1 MERVVSLVI
10 GYTLGLIQTGYFY
23 GKFHGVDLRKHG
35 SGNSGATNTL
45 RVMGKTAGLIVLF
58 GDLMKSFAACLIV
71 RLLFGSADPEM
82 TLLYVLYAGAG
93 AVLGHDFP
101 FYLKFKGGKGVAS
114 TSGMII
120 ALLDIRIF
128 LICLAV
134 FAGTVF
140 LTRYVSLGSMLGAI
154 TFFLSWTYITWNK
167 MNVLADSCRLESCI
181 LVFLVAALAIE
192 RHKANI
198 GRLLAGKENKLGAK
212 KAS

>member
-10 GYTLGLIQTGYFY
+10 GYVLGLIQTGYFY

-71 RLLFGSADPEM
+71 RLLFSSANPEM

-128 LICLAV
+128 LDV
-134 FAGTVF
+134 SF
-140 LTRYVSLGSMLGAI
+140 LIKDKNTINKEWPIGS
-154 TFFLSWTYITWNK
+154 K
-167 MNVLADSCRLESCI
+167 DVADCRS
-181 LVFLVAALAIE
+181 V
-192 RHKANI
+192 
-198 GRLLAGKENKLGAK
+198 RLLFLINQIIINKCLRVRVNSIK
-212 KAS
+212 SLHHINSMI

>member
-71 RLLFGSADPEM
+71 RLLFGSANPEM

-128 LICLAV
+128 LICLVV

-140 LTRYVSLGSMLGAI
+140 LTRYVSLGSILGAI
-154 TFFLSWTYITWNK
+154 TFFLSWTFITWNK

-192 RHKANI
+192 RHKSNI

-212 KAS
+212 KEA